1 MQYAIRVLND
11 ANPFKFFAF
20 KQCPETRINF
30 ISVKQLQ
37 LNVFKHFYLIRLNDI
52 TYKLGTKC
60 TQSTVINLFQS
71 NSLYNCLLR
80 MYDSFLFQL
89 FQFHCFKVSSKF
101 LQKFVKNGKS

>member
-60 TQSTVINLFQS
+60 TQSTVINLLQIH
-71 NSLYNCLLR
+71 SLHNCLVQ
-80 MYDSFLFQL
+80 MDA
-89 FQFHCFKVSSKF
+89 
-101 LQKFVKNGKS
+101 KNV